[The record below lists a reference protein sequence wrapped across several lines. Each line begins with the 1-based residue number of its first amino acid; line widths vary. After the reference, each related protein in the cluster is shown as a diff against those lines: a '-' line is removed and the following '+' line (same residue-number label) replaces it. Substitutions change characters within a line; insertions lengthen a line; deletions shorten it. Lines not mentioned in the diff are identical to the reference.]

1 MEKIYLSF
9 LLAILLSGCLF
20 PALAQSPV
28 DLGSSAELLARYQ
41 AKVPAK
47 PNSQD
52 RNLAGEE
59 ATIRHT
65 IPGRA
70 NLTLRVNGSKKEGD
84 SEVIFGHVAGTT
96 NTFFLKAS
104 RNKLSGYIL
113 LKDQKIAY
121 AYSSASNG
129 RAYLSQVDINK
140 VVCIDYAR
148 QESKPG
154 PTEREAGLMA
164 ASAVPELQSLP
175 GATAVVLLDFDGQY
189 VVNPGW
195 NGGNPIN
202 AEPALLSE
210 AEILEVWKMISED
223 YKPFS
228 LNITT
233 SEAIYQQ
240 APTNRR
246 MRIIFTPTNHFYT
259 NVGGVAY
266 TNSFTW
272 GDDTPCWA
280 FNSTAKYA
288 GEVGSHEVG
297 HTLGLSHDGRT
308 SPAETY
314 FWGQS
319 SWAPIMGTG
328 YDRQVVQWSKGEYPY
343 ANNTED
349 DLYTIT
355 TGNGF
360 SYRTDDHSNENS
372 NATAIKVDASGNVAA
387 SANKGI
393 ITTRADVDVFTF
405 ASSGASVF
413 LSVSPSAVHPNLDI
427 SLTVKNSLSQ
437 TILQTNPAGMAAS
450 INQAFPAGTY
460 YLYVDGAKG
469 ESGAN
474 SDYGSIGEYT
484 ISGKITLSNTP
495 PQVSISSPIQGS
507 SFAAP
512 ASISLHANASDQ
524 NGSISKVEFYNGSTK
539 LGEDLSAP
547 YSFSWTNVATGNY
560 TLTAK
565 ATDNLG
571 VSTISKA
578 VSVNVVTAGLPS
590 PWKNADIGAV
600 ALAGKASYT
609 NGRFTLQ
616 SGGFDFYKAPDAF
629 QYVYQPLSGDA
640 TILAKIESMG
650 NTHSNA
656 LAGIMIRESLSASAT
671 FVALAANASNTNFMW
686 RQGAGTPGYKQVGG
700 SAPRWLKLS
709 RNGNTFTSFVS
720 TDGTTWTQAG
730 STSLTMGSNLYV
742 GLALTSQNT
751 TQLNTGI
758 FSNVSVTTTT
768 TALACS
774 ASGSILR
781 EYWSNVSGS
790 LVSAI
795 PVNTTPASSS
805 QLTSFE
811 APASLGDNYG
821 QRIRG
826 YLCAPSSGN
835 YTFYIASDDHSE
847 LWLSSSDNA
856 SSKQKIA
863 SVTGYTSS
871 RQWTKFTT
879 QKSAAIYLQAG
890 KKYYIEA
897 LHKEG
902 AGGDHLAVGW
912 QTPSNTAIS
921 IIPGAVLSPAT
932 TLLANQLPTVAVTSP
947 LDKATFS
954 APASITI
961 TATATDKD
969 GTISK
974 VEFYNGSTKLGE
986 DLSAPYS
993 FSWTNVATGNYT
1005 LTAKA
1010 TDNKGGVGNSTSIAV
1025 SVSSPVSSNPFPV
1038 AKNSTWKY
1046 HDKGVDLGTSWTALT
1061 YDDASWPSGKAV
1073 LGYGD
1078 PVTTTLSFG
1087 SNSTNKYPAYYLRH
1101 SFTIPDASAYTSLIF
1116 SIRRDDGAVVYLN
1129 GVEQFRT
1136 NMPTGTITYKTF
1148 ASSALSGT
1156 DETNYITFKVPATS
1170 LKSGRNVVAV
1180 SLHQDNGASSDIS
1193 FDMEIKGEST
1203 LAACSASGSILRE
1216 YWSNVSGSLVSAIP
1230 VNTTP
1235 ASSSQLASFEAPAS
1249 LGDNYGQRI
1258 RGYLCAPST
1267 GNYSFYI
1274 ASDDHS
1280 ELWLSSSDNASLK
1293 QKIAS
1298 VTGYTSSRQWT
1309 KFTTQKSAAIYL
1321 QAGKKYYIEALH
1333 KEGAGGDHLAVGWQT
1348 PSNTAI
1354 SIIPGAVLSPVTTS
1368 AADLAASTLNPDS
1381 PGQLAS
1387 SVYPNPF
1394 ENTLTLVTDT
1404 MQGSCLITLTDLA
1417 GRRYAEK
1424 VYNLSNQPS
1433 LELDFSALALKPGMY
1448 LLRLQPAQGQPQVIK
1463 VLKN

>member
-1 MEKIYLSF
+1 MEKIYRAF
-9 LLAILLSGCLF
+9 LLAMLLSTCLF
-20 PALAQSPV
+20 PALAQTPV
-28 DLGSSAELLARYQ
+28 DLGSSAALFANYQ
-41 AKVPAK
+41 SKVPA
-47 PNSQD
+47 
-52 RNLAGEE
+52 NLSAKAKNGAGEE
-59 ATIRHT
+59 MTIRHT
-65 IPGRA
+65 IPGKTD
-70 NLTLRVNGSKKEGD
+70 LILRVNGSKKEGD
-84 SEVIFGHVAGTT
+84 SEIIFGYVAGTS
-96 NTFFLKAS
+96 NTFFLKAAT
-104 RNKLSGYIL
+104 NKLSGYIL
-113 LKDQKIAY
+113 LKDKKIAY

-129 RAYLSQVDINK
+129 KAYLSQVDINK
-140 VVCIDYAR
+140 VVCIDYT
-148 QESKPG
+148 QQGSQG
-154 PTEREAGLMA
+154 MGTTDGQTTLQA

-175 GATAVVLLDFDGQY
+175 LATAVVLLDFDGQY
-189 VVNPGW
+189 VVNPVW

-210 AEILEVWKMISED
+210 EEIIEVWKMISED
-223 YKPFS
+223 YKPFL

-240 APTNRR
+240 APTNQR

-266 TNSFTW
+266 VNSFTW

-280 FNSTAKYA
+280 FNNTAKYA

-319 SWAPIMGTG
+319 NWAPIMGTG

-349 DLYTIT
+349 DLYTIST
-355 TGNGF
+355 SNGF
-360 SYRTDDHSNENS
+360 GYRSDDHSNGNS
-372 NATAIKVDASGNVAA
+372 TATAIKVDASGNVAA
-387 SANKGI
+387 SANKGL
-393 ITTRADVDVFTF
+393 ITTRSDVDVFSFT
-405 ASSGASVF
+405 SSGNAVF
-413 LSVSPSAVHPNLDI
+413 LSVTPSAVHPNLDI
-427 SLTVKNSLSQ
+427 ALTVKNSLSQ

-450 INQAFPAGTY
+450 INQALPAGTY

-474 SDYGSIGEYT
+474 SDYGSIGEYA

-495 PQVSISSPIQGS
+495 PQVSISSPITGS

-512 ASISLHANASDQ
+512 ATISLNAAASDG
-524 NGSISKVEFYNGSTK
+524 NGNISKVEFYNGSTK

-571 VSTISKA
+571 ASTTSKA
-578 VSVNVVTAGLPS
+578 VAVSVVTAGLPS

-671 FVALAANASNTNFMW
+671 FVALAVNATNTNFMW
-686 RQGAGTPGYKQVGG
+686 RQGAGTPGYKSVAGT
-700 SAPRWLKLS
+700 APRWLKLS
-709 RNGNTFTSFVS
+709 RNGHTFTSS
-720 TDGTTWTQAG
+720 ISSDGTTWTLVG

-742 GLALTSQNT
+742 GLALSSQNNM
-751 TQLNTGI
+751 QLNTGI
-758 FSNVSVTTTT
+758 FSNVSVSTTT

-795 PVNTTPASSS
+795 PVNTPPSSTS
-805 QLTSFE
+805 QLSSFE
-811 APASLGDNYG
+811 APASQGDSYG

-826 YLCAPSSGN
+826 YLCAPASGN

-847 LWLSSSDNA
+847 LWLSSSDNPA
-856 SSKQKIA
+856 SKQKIA
-863 SVTGYTSS
+863 SVTGYASS
-871 RQWTKFTT
+871 RQWTKFAS
-879 QKSAAIYLQAG
+879 QKSAALYLQAG

-902 AGGDHLAVGW
+902 SGGDNLAVGW
-912 QTPSNTAIS
+912 QTPTNQAIS
-921 IIPGAVLSPAT
+921 LIPGAVLSPAAT
-932 TLLANQLPTVAVTSP
+932 SLANQLPTAVITSP
-947 LDKATFS
+947 QSNATFT

-969 GTISK
+969 GSISK

-993 FSWTNVATGNYT
+993 FSWTNVATGTYT
-1005 LTAKA
+1005 LLAKA
-1010 TDNKGGVGNSTSIAV
+1010 IDDKGGIGTSAGISV
-1025 SVSSPVSSNPFPV
+1025 SVRSSVSSNPFPV

-1046 HDKGVDLGTSWTALT
+1046 HDKGVDLGTSWTALS
-1061 YDDASWPSGKAV
+1061 YDDTSWPSGKAV

-1078 PVTTTLSFG
+1078 PVTTTLGFG
-1087 SNSTNKYPAYYLRH
+1087 SNSTNKYPTYYLRH
-1101 SFTIPDASAYTSLIF
+1101 SFDIPDASIYTSFVF
-1116 SIRRDDGAVVYLN
+1116 SIRRDDGAVVYIN

-1136 NMPTGTITYKTF
+1136 NMPTGTITYKTL

-1156 DETNYITFKVPATS
+1156 DETSYVTFKVPTGAF
-1170 LKSGRNVVAV
+1170 KSGRNVVAV

-1230 VNTTP
+1230 VNTP
-1235 ASSSQLASFEAPAS
+1235 PSSTSQLSSFEAPAS
-1249 LGDNYGQRI
+1249 QGDSYGQRI
-1258 RGYLCAPST
+1258 RGYLCAPAS
-1267 GNYSFYI
+1267 GNYTFYI

-1280 ELWLSSSDNASLK
+1280 ELWLSSSDNPASK

-1298 VTGYTSSRQWT
+1298 VTGYASSRQWT
-1309 KFTTQKSAAIYL
+1309 KFASQKSAALYL

-1333 KEGAGGDHLAVGWQT
+1333 KEGSGGDNLAVGWQT
-1348 PSNTAI
+1348 PTNQAI
-1354 SIIPGAVLSPVTTS
+1354 SLIPGAVLSPVTTS
-1368 AADLAASTLNPDS
+1368 AADLAASALPLDS
-1381 PGQLAS
+1381 SQPSFTA
-1387 SVYPNPF
+1387 YPNPF
-1394 ENTLTLVTDT
+1394 ENTLTLLTSEG
-1404 MQGSCLITLTDLA
+1404 QGTCLVTLTDLA
-1417 GRRYAEK
+1417 GRLYVEK
-1424 VYNLSNQPS
+1424 LYQLSSEQSVDLN
-1433 LELDFSALALKPGMY
+1433 FSALALKPGIY
-1448 LLRLQPAQGQPQVIK
+1448 LLRLQTAQGTPHVIK
-1463 VLKN
+1463 VFKK